1 MYENVYSVSPTL
13 LLMFM
18 FITKCKYPISAV
30 GFNKGSLYV
39 MLNVHTLTAIITG
52 LTIKIV
58 AVSAC
63 VTFNVTNHWSSINT
77 ISF

>member
-39 MLNVHTLTAIITG
+39 YVKRNVHTLT
-52 LTIKIV
+52 
-58 AVSAC
+58 
-63 VTFNVTNHWSSINT
+63 VTE
-77 ISF
+77 